1 VTGGNGMTRR
11 WFGLPVPL
19 EGSWRVGGN
28 AWAVHLPGLEYMADR
43 PLYPRMSFVVVY
55 EDGMPL
61 PGPHALH
68 AEIREL
74 GDGLFVHWGEYLV
87 YSASDNSDP
96 SRNGRRYT
104 YSRAWWLYRRHY
116 GRWPVTDAQR
126 GLKLEPVNFRV
137 LDSRDE
143 AITRDVD
150 YTLQVIDASLA
161 MLPVDVGTL
170 RGAAVLEIGPG
181 QNLGTALCLA
191 SLGARVT
198 VVDLYPPAWDELY
211 HPRLYTALQERL
223 CSERPGWD
231 PEPIRMVVE
240 NASHEPVLRCVAT
253 GAEAMPTVSDA
264 SMDLTLSNAVLEHC
278 ADLQAAVVELARVT
292 RPGGLGVHEV
302 DHRDH
307 RHRDRPLEYLL
318 MSDDRFESLFEA
330 LHGECGNRFRRF
342 EVERLFNE
350 SGLVVERVDVAETA
364 ERHYAEQVISQ
375 LNRAEGSKYR
385 GIDRIR
391 LEELVCR
398 YVVRRLAEST
408 KSDL

>member
-1 VTGGNGMTRR
+1 MIRR

-19 EGSWRVGGN
+19 EGSWRVGGH
-28 AWAVHLPGLEYMADR
+28 AWAVRLPGLEYMADR
-43 PLYPRMSFVVVY
+43 AIFPRMSFVVVY
-55 EDGMPL
+55 EDGVPL

-87 YSASDNSDP
+87 YSASDSSDP
-96 SRNGRRYT
+96 SCNGRRYT

-116 GRWPVTDAQR
+116 GRWPVTGARR
-126 GLKLEPVNFRV
+126 GLKIEPVNFRV
-137 LDSRDE
+137 IDSRDE
-143 AITRDVD
+143 AIARDVD

-161 MLPVDVGTL
+161 MLPADVGAL
-170 RGAAVLEIGPG
+170 KGAAVLEIGPG
-181 QNLGTALCLA
+181 HNLGTALCLA

-211 HPRLYTALQERL
+211 HPRLYTALHERL

-231 PEPIRMVVE
+231 PEPFRMVVE
-240 NASHEPVLRCVAT
+240 NASHEPVLRCVAA
-253 GAEAMPTVSDA
+253 GVEAMPTVSDA

-307 RHRDRPLEYLL
+307 RHQSRPLEYLL
-318 MSDDRFESLFEA
+318 MSDDRFESLFEE

-350 SGLVVERVDVAETA
+350 SGLVVERVVVAETA
-364 ERHYAEQVISQ
+364 ERRYAEQVISR
-375 LNRAEGSKYR
+375 LNRTEGSKYR
-385 GIDRIR
+385 GLDRIR

-398 YVVRRLAEST
+398 YVVRRPAEST
-408 KSDL
+408 NGDL

>member
-1 VTGGNGMTRR
+1 MDTPGRSI
-11 WFGLPVPL
+11 F
-19 EGSWRVGGN
+19 
-28 AWAVHLPGLEYMADR
+28 PGLEYMADR
-43 PLYPRMSFVVVY
+43 PMFPRVSFVVVY
-55 EDGMPL
+55 EDGVPL

-96 SRNGRRYT
+96 SCNGRRYT

-116 GRWPVTDAQR
+116 GRWPVTGAQR

-143 AITRDVD
+143 AIARDVD

-161 MLPVDVGTL
+161 MLPADVGAL
-170 RGAAVLEIGPG
+170 KGAAVLEIGPG
-181 QNLGTALCLA
+181 HNLGTALCLA

-211 HPRLYTALQERL
+211 HPRLYTALHERL

-240 NASHEPVLRCVAT
+240 NASHEPVLRCVAA

-264 SMDLTLSNAVLEHC
+264 SMDLTLSKRGPRALRRSPGSRSRAGPRDPPGRARGPRGGSPGSPAPESAPRVP
-278 ADLQAAVVELARVT
+278 ADVR
-292 RPGGLGVHEV
+292 
-302 DHRDH
+302 
-307 RHRDRPLEYLL
+307 RPLREPIRGATRRVRQPLP
-318 MSDDRFESLFEA
+318 SL
-330 LHGECGNRFRRF
+330 
-342 EVERLFNE
+342 
-350 SGLVVERVDVAETA
+350 
-364 ERHYAEQVISQ
+364 
-375 LNRAEGSKYR
+375 R
-385 GIDRIR
+385 G
-391 LEELVCR
+391 
-398 YVVRRLAEST
+398 
-408 KSDL
+408 